1 MKDESKTR
9 EQLIEELAESR
20 RSILEMEMMPATI
33 CLQAPDYS
41 IRYANRR
48 FRDTFG
54 DPEGRACYE
63 VLHGRPEPCEECTP
77 FRVLETGEP
86 LIREWANPRG
96 EHFMVHYHPF
106 RDDNGEMLVLEM
118 AIDITERKKAEELL
132 RQSEETYRVL
142 VDALPIGVTVT
153 DLETR
158 ITFISNHALRIHGYE
173 KPEEVQGT
181 SAFDYIAEEDHA
193 KALTHLQQTLG
204 EGMIKG
210 IEFTAIKK
218 GGTRFPV
225 EISAAF
231 IRDIHGEP
239 SAIIGITQDVSQR
252 REEEKVQLELQ
263 NELQAIY
270 EGTMDGILVAEIAG
284 GRFARVNEA
293 LCRMFGYTEDEL
305 LSMSIADIHPADQL
319 DATLKKF
326 RDIAQGKYPI
336 AENIA
341 CIHKGGGIFYA
352 DITGAPV
359 NYKGVPCNVGMFR
372 DSTER
377 KKAEEELERINHL
390 FLSLG
395 SDLMENIVRVIE
407 AAKEILGV
415 PFAAYSRLQGG
426 KLSTLSSDPGE
437 EGLTITEWLD
447 GNISYELIQRN
458 EKEPWIIEN
467 LESTDYSHTDSII
480 RKHSFQSFLGY
491 PVGLRGRTIGCLCLF
506 DRAGRRFS
514 LQEQDIAG
522 TLARVLSI
530 EEERLAREENL
541 KDFIDIA
548 SHELRHP
555 ITIMKGYSLILKE
568 HGEDIDEGTRD
579 VILNV
584 IDHGAD
590 RLDTLVEGLLDI
602 SRIER
607 GRFKVKREVQPLVPL
622 IERAL
627 EEIRMR
633 GFETEFINLS
643 ANGLGDYSIDGE
655 KIVQLLVILLENAVK
670 YSPSR
675 VPVEVGAA
683 EEEGEVVVS
692 VLDRG
697 IGIPD
702 KYGERVFERFFQV
715 EEVAHHSTPGMG
727 MGLYIARSIMEAH
740 GGRIWCEPREGGGSV
755 FRFAIPSGK

>member
-1 MKDESKTR
+1 M
-9 EQLIEELAESR
+9 
-20 RSILEMEMMPATI
+20 
-33 CLQAPDYS
+33 
-41 IRYANRR
+41 
-48 FRDTFG
+48 
-54 DPEGRACYE
+54 
-63 VLHGRPEPCEECTP
+63 
-77 FRVLETGEP
+77 
-86 LIREWANPRG
+86 
-96 EHFMVHYHPF
+96 
-106 RDDNGEMLVLEM
+106 
-118 AIDITERKKAEELL
+118 
-132 RQSEETYRVL
+132 
-142 VDALPIGVTVT
+142 
-153 DLETR
+153 R
-158 ITFISNHALRIHGYE
+158 ITYISEHALKIYGYE
-173 KPEEVQGT
+173 KPEEVLGT
-181 SAFDYIAEEDHA
+181 SAFDYIAEEDWA
-193 KALTHLQQTLG
+193 RATADLQVILE
-204 EGMIKG
+204 EGMVKG
-210 IEFTAIKK
+210 VEFTAIKK
-218 GGTRFPV
+218 GGARLPA

-231 IRDIHGEP
+231 VRDVHGEP
-239 SAIIGITQDVSQR
+239 TALIAITSDITER
-252 REEEKVQLELQ
+252 REVEKAQRELK

-284 GRFARVNEA
+284 GRFVRVNEA
-293 LCRMFGYTEDEL
+293 ICRMFGYSEDEL
-305 LSMSIADIHPADQL
+305 LSRSVADIHPADQL
-319 DATLKKF
+319 GATLRKF
-326 RDIAQGKYPI
+326 RDIAEGKYLI

-341 CIHKGGGIFYA
+341 CIRKDGGIFYA

-359 NYKGVPCNVGMFR
+359 NYGGKPCNVGMFR

-395 SDLMENIVRVIE
+395 SDLMENIVRVVG
-407 AAKEILGV
+407 AAREIIGV
-415 PFAAYSRLQGG
+415 PFVAYSRLQGG

-437 EGLTITEWLD
+437 EGLTITEWLE
-447 GNISYELIQRN
+447 GNISYEFISRN
-458 EKEPWIIEN
+458 EREPWVIDD
-467 LESTDYSHTDSII
+467 LEATDFYRTDSII
-480 RKHSFQSFLGY
+480 KKHGFISFLGY
-491 PVGLRGRTIGCLCLF
+491 PVRLRGRTIGCLCLF
-506 DRAGRRFS
+506 DGEGRQFS

-607 GRFKVKREVQPLVPL
+607 GKFKVKREMQPLTPL

-633 GFETEFINLS
+633 GFETEFINS
-643 ANGLGDYSIDGE
+643 SNDLGDYRIDGE

-670 YSPSR
+670 YSPSGT
-675 VPVEVGAA
+675 PVELGAV
-683 EEEGEVVVS
+683 EEDGEAMIS

-740 GGRIWCEPREGGGSV
+740 GGRIWYEPRDGGGSV
-755 FRFAIPSGK
+755 FRFAIPSGQ